1 MRKIFSGRKAGEG
14 DFIFAVDTGKTDA
27 NSSNSDQFC
36 IPIKDGTS
44 RGGYTVAFNVDWGD
58 GTTSQINSSN
68 YATERLHTYA
78 GGAGTYTITCGGS
91 IAGFSF
97 GAMPSIAGIKD
108 STKLMDIM
116 NWGSFHLGDTP
127 ASISLGQV
135 FYNCSNLVQVSAPD
149 VPNTRAANG
158 YLEANAYRQLF
169 HGCGDLERINNIGN
183 WYTNGESFTCFR
195 MFNSCVK
202 FQYGDMATGIIDL
215 SGWDMTSVSG
225 NGYDMMFYDCK
236 LFNGKLFSQVSP
248 SGGSLEN
255 TFGGCEVFSG
265 SNSIT
270 ELQAW
275 DTSNI
280 TVMNQ
285 TFKGCPLFNVDI
297 SMWNTSSVTNM
308 LGMFDN
314 YSTASPGVFNQPI
327 GAWDTSNVTNMT
339 YMLNECSSFDQD
351 LSNWNVNA
359 WSAAGSAPNALA
371 IAASFA
377 APFVLSQA
385 NYNALLIAWD
395 AYTYPSWP
403 GGTVSFGSSQYSLS
417 NAAAVAARASLVTK
431 WGAITDGGGV

>member
-27 NSSNSDQFC
+27 NSSNSDQFY

-265 SNSIT
+265 SN
-270 ELQAW
+270 
-275 DTSNI
+275 
-280 TVMNQ
+280 
-285 TFKGCPLFNVDI
+285 
-297 SMWNTSSVTNM
+297 
-308 LGMFDN
+308 N
-314 YSTASPGVFNQPI
+314 YSTASPGAFNQPI
-327 GAWDTSNVTNMT
+327 GAWDTSSVTNMT

-417 NAAAVAARASLVTK
+417 NAAAVSARASLVTK